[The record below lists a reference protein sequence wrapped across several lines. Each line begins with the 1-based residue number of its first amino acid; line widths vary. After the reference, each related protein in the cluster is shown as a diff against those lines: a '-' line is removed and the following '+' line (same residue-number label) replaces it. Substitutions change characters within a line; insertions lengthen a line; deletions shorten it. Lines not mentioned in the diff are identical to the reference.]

1 MTKRGCPNDGESP
14 NVSLQH
20 RTNLPSKMTRQK
32 LLSIIPMAIAT
43 GLMIHCWIIILFTD
57 VSPEWRHYL
66 GLTLWLVL
74 IFLYLKSFRWAILAT
89 GIYFLLATCNLLAM
103 TPVISTSW
111 LTIGPVRTPPVQG
124 LSLVLLV
131 LYAFLNAEVLIDMS
145 LHLKRARTTKED

>member
-1 MTKRGCPNDGESP
+1 
-14 NVSLQH
+14 
-20 RTNLPSKMTRQK
+20 
-32 LLSIIPMAIAT
+32 MAIAT

-57 VSPEWRHYL
+57 GSPEWRHYL

-89 GIYFLLATCNLLAM
+89 GIYLLLASCNVLAM

-124 LSLVLLV
+124 LSLILFV
-131 LYAFLNAEVLIDMS
+131 LYAFLNADFLIDMS
-145 LHLKRARTTKED
+145 LHLKKSRTPKED

>member
-1 MTKRGCPNDGESP
+1 MTKRGCPNDGEAL

-20 RTNLPSKMTRQK
+20 RTNLPSKMTKQK
-32 LLSIIPMAIAT
+32 LLSIIPMAIVT

-74 IFLYLKSFRWAILAT
+74 IFLYLKTYRWAILAT
-89 GIYFLLATCNLLAM
+89 GIYLLLATCNVLAM

-111 LTIGPVRTPPVQG
+111 LTIGPVCTPPVQG
-124 LSLVLLV
+124 LSLILFV
-131 LYAFLNAEVLIDMS
+131 LYAVLNIEVLIDMS
-145 LHLKRARTTKED
+145 LQLKKSRTPKED